1 MVVSSYA
8 KAMDKIDNEFKCLK
22 DLSYEIVPS
31 DVSLKIINQEGK
43 KKEVYSQRETEN
55 EKVSF

>member
-1 MVVSSYA
+1 
-8 KAMDKIDNEFKCLK
+8 MDKIDNEFKCLK

-55 EKVSF
+55 EKVSFQNY